1 MEKVNKMTQIDTSKW
16 KEFRIGDLF
25 EIKLSKNDLKIEECN
40 TGSTPLISAGNENN
54 GIVGYIN
61 KENFEVF
68 PANSI
73 TVDMFGKVFV
83 QTKDFCAVSHGRV
96 NILIPKYTLS
106 LPTLIFIAS
115 VLQREIKDKFDF
127 ANMCT
132 SKKISK
138 QNLLL
143 PIFFIGS
150 PDWQF
155 MEDYMKEITKLAA
168 KRVEKLKEEK
178 TQTKIDTSNWGEF
191 RVGDLFEIKPTK
203 SYKMRN
209 ADLLDGGNT
218 PVVVNSAFNNGIGGF
233 TTQEPTEKGGI
244 ITFSGTVD
252 ANTIFYQEKPF
263 AGYSH
268 VQGVYPVGEWANEW
282 DKYSL
287 LFFASCFKS
296 TALRYGFDY
305 SNKFRRDVALELKV
319 LLPQTPDHTPDFD
332 YMEDY
337 MKEITELAT
346 KRVEQ
351 VTGENIETKTD
362 TNTWKKFKVG
372 ELFDCETTKG
382 IASKNDLVEG
392 NIPYVTRSAENNG
405 KSGYCGNADR
415 IVKGNCITIGAEGFT
430 AFYQENDFVA
440 GNKVYTLRHRNL
452 NNVNALYI
460 CTVLNKL
467 SCLYSFNNARILDK
481 IKQEVISL
489 PIDNNGEPDW
499 QYMEDYMNNIMEQ
512 AKKKLSNIPQ

>member
-1 MEKVNKMTQIDTSKW
+1 MTQIDTSKW
-16 KEFRIGDLF
+16 GGFKVGDLF

-61 KENFEVF
+61 KEDFEVF

-106 LPTLIFIAS
+106 LPTLFFIVS
-115 VLQREIKDKFDF
+115 VLQKEIKDKFDF

-138 QNLLL
+138 QNILL
-143 PIFFIGS
+143 PIIFSGS
-150 PDWQF
+150 PDWQY

-168 KRVEKLKEEK
+168 KRVEKLKGDK
-178 TQTKIDTSNWGEF
+178 TQAKIDTSKWGKF

-203 SYKMRN
+203 SYKMCN

-244 ITFSGTVD
+244 ITFSDTVD

-332 YMEDY
+332 YMENY
-337 MKEITELAT
+337 MKNLTE
-346 KRVEQ
+346 K
-351 VTGENIETKTD
+351 
-362 TNTWKKFKVG
+362 
-372 ELFDCETTKG
+372 
-382 IASKNDLVEG
+382 
-392 NIPYVTRSAENNG
+392 
-405 KSGYCGNADR
+405 
-415 IVKGNCITIGAEGFT
+415 
-430 AFYQENDFVA
+430 
-440 GNKVYTLRHRNL
+440 
-452 NNVNALYI
+452 
-460 CTVLNKL
+460 
-467 SCLYSFNNARILDK
+467 
-481 IKQEVISL
+481 
-489 PIDNNGEPDW
+489 
-499 QYMEDYMNNIMEQ
+499 